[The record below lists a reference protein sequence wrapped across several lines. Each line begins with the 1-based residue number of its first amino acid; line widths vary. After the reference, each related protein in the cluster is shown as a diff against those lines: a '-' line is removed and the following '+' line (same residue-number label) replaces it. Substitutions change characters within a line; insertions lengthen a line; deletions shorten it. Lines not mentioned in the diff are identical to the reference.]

1 MTDSEAQS
9 DRSSGGDR
17 RGDDRRGTER
27 RRVDRRTPPPAWRRP
42 SAFVAYGVVG
52 ALGVVLLVQAFAED
66 PEPAASAAAGIDA
79 TVVAAPPSP
88 EPLPPGQVREAFSAA
103 DYQTLIAEGDRAVGQ
118 IVRADLY
125 CESISSM
132 QVRDIEGISP
142 VLMAL
147 ADAEG
152 RVGGAECRWGREDR
166 TAEILLVVPPDLAGD
181 FATGPEVELNFIRR
195 REVPAQLEWL
205 GRSEA
210 LALRYAGVLRA
221 IAR

>member
-27 RRVDRRTPPPAWRRP
+27 RRVERRTPPPAWRRP

-66 PEPAASAAAGIDA
+66 PEPTASPAAGIDA

-88 EPLPPGQVREAFSAA
+88 ELLPPGQVREAFSAA

-125 CESISSM
+125 CGSISSM